1 MRTPT
6 QISGSK
12 KVRFS
17 ENFAYLPYWI
27 DDSMWLPNYTFLERE
42 TMLRIEYIIKI
53 FFDYL
58 YDLIETTKIQIQLLC

>member
-1 MRTPT
+1 
-6 QISGSK
+6 
-12 KVRFS
+12 
-17 ENFAYLPYWI
+17 
-27 DDSMWLPNYTFLERE
+27 MWLPNYTFLEGE